1 MGLLNWLKSIFS
13 SDDDFS
19 PRVKKESK
27 KVNDTSD
34 KSEYDQKINKD
45 MVFSNKELRDLLIL
59 FEANENTID
68 SFDVQIQLKHNVTH
82 ETGLEFGH
90 DLEYKGFKYK
100 LLGVIDEEEADA
112 FFDEKINSL
121 EGFLEIIGEKEIS
134 HLDDSINILCEKMYT
149 GYINE
154 VKWLDNTPIEIIE
167 EFKNK
172 YSADNYHVL
181 ADKHERDGNLEY
193 YGQSE
198 FKEEYNNIQNIT
210 LNFKI
215 KEKYH
220 DKRFSP
226 FYEIDWINDVKT
238 FSNNIKESKK
248 VDDTSE
254 NKNSEPEVIDKD
266 TIVSK
271 IGPFNTKIKLEFLVK
286 ILSELINHELNLN
299 EIIQQISEA
308 NGDLVEFEDPFEG
321 GESFIFDS
329 YIDGIVLDA
338 NNNFGYE
345 YLIQILEKVF
355 KEEFYYMR
363 SDEFYWNAEVEDPDL
378 KIFIKKE
385 FVNSNIESNDK
396 TILIVTTKDHESH
409 NVGKINEKNFLTN
422 DEKILNDSLSENNK
436 AEKSY
441 HGHYT
446 YYYIRKKD
454 FNIEKWWLGWTSEI
468 D

>member
-1 MGLLNWLKSIFS
+1 M
-13 SDDDFS
+13 D
-19 PRVKKESK
+19 
-27 KVNDTSD
+27 
-34 KSEYDQKINKD
+34 IN
-45 MVFSNKELRDLLIL
+45 
-59 FEANENTID
+59 
-68 SFDVQIQLKHNVTH
+68 
-82 ETGLEFGH
+82 
-90 DLEYKGFKYK
+90 
-100 LLGVIDEEEADA
+100 
-112 FFDEKINSL
+112 
-121 EGFLEIIGEKEIS
+121 
-134 HLDDSINILCEKMYT
+134 
-149 GYINE
+149 
-154 VKWLDNTPIEIIE
+154 
-167 EFKNK
+167 
-172 YSADNYHVL
+172 
-181 ADKHERDGNLEY
+181 
-193 YGQSE
+193 
-198 FKEEYNNIQNIT
+198 
-210 LNFKI
+210 
-215 KEKYH
+215 
-220 DKRFSP
+220 
-226 FYEIDWINDVKT
+226 
-238 FSNNIKESKK
+238 
-248 VDDTSE
+248 
-254 NKNSEPEVIDKD
+254 KD

-286 ILSELINHELNLN
+286 ILSELINHELNLD